1 VIELTL
7 TGCRPEPLGSYLKAL
22 GVLRIVGNQKDPEV
36 RGRWRGDTFM
46 LSSALDE
53 TDLVAFFRDEYR
65 PTPLLAPWNSGSGFR
80 VQGKLPEAK
89 ETLQMI
95 KSSSEERL
103 AAYRDAIVAGQDV
116 VADGERR
123 AWLDPSGKQFWDKKH
138 KADVVELCRA
148 RFPDEALAWLD
159 AAVVL
164 AEEPEFGVPLLG
176 GTGGNL
182 GNFEL
187 SVGFM
192 QRLIQVLCLRS
203 GPREPTLTDSSGWL
217 RAALFAD
224 STMRGVM
231 GPVGQF
237 DPGAAGGVNS
247 SPLGKAASV
256 VNPWDFV
263 LMLEGACLFASAPAR
278 RLGASSRGKASMP
291 FMFGASPAGFASASS
306 SESAKGELW
315 APVWQ
320 RPATAR
326 EISHLFGEGRA
337 EWQGRQAGTGGEM
350 VRAAATLGV
359 DRGVETFVRHVF
371 VDRLGQSPL
380 AVPVGRVRVRDS
392 GDVPL
397 LSRLD
402 PWVDR
407 VRRGKNM
414 PATVAM
420 AIRRFDMAA
429 FELAVQGGPAEL
441 QQVLLA
447 AADLESGVSRAPA
460 FRKGSPDL
468 RPIQGL
474 AASAWVPHLDDG
486 SAEFRLAVALASQHD
501 GGGAC
506 LRWLLGPVARSRNT
520 PGLVWSEAPAPVVGL
535 GHRPIHEVLALA
547 HARRSVEVRTSSKD
561 PEALPVPGE
570 GEAGTGFQTA
580 YRWRIAA
587 PGIDVAR
594 FATGDIDEARL
605 GEWLEALLLLDWAA
619 GTVEVSGWFIPSQ
632 PFQDW
637 GALAP
642 TAWALLAPFFHGRP
656 IPVSSD
662 TTVHLRPEADW
673 PGRLASGAVLPV
685 VDAALRRLR
694 IARLKPALADPGI
707 LQRTGPQGPWLAAT
721 LLCPIT
727 AQTAASLIRR
737 IAPPSLE

>member
-1 VIELTL
+1 MIELTL

-22 GVLRIVGNQKDPEV
+22 GVLRLVGNQKDPDA
-36 RGRWRGDTFM
+36 RSRWRGDTFT
-46 LSSALDE
+46 LSSELHE
-53 TDLVAFFRDEYR
+53 KDLLSFFRDEYH

-80 VQGKLPEAK
+80 VQGKLPLAEK
-89 ETLQMI
+89 TIQMLE
-95 KSSSEERL
+95 SSFGERL
-103 AAYRDAIVAGQDV
+103 AAYRAAIHAGREA

-123 AWLDPSGKQFWDKKH
+123 GWRDPSGKQFWDKKH
-138 KADVVELCRA
+138 KAHVVELCRA
-148 RFPDEALAWLD
+148 RFPDVALAWLD

-176 GTGGNL
+176 TGGNL
-182 GNFEL
+182 GNWEL
-187 SVGFM
+187 SIGFM
-192 QRLIQVLCLRS
+192 QRLVEVLCLRI
-203 GPREPTLTDSSGWL
+203 GHQVPTTEDSADWL
-217 RAALFAD
+217 RAALFED
-224 STMRGVM
+224 IT
-231 GPVGQF
+231 GPAVEGKVGQF

-247 SPLGKAASV
+247 SPLGKAESV
-256 VNPWDFV
+256 VNPWDYV

-278 RLGASSRGKASMP
+278 RLGASSRGKAAMP
-291 FMFGASPAGFASASS
+291 FMFGTSPAGFASASS

-315 APVWQ
+315 APVWR

-392 GDVPL
+392 EVVPL

-414 PATVAM
+414 PTNVAM
-420 AIRRFDMAA
+420 AIRRFDTAA
-429 FELAVQGGPAEL
+429 FELAARSGPAEL
-441 QQVLLA
+441 QQVLGA
-447 AADLESGVSRAPA
+447 AADLETGVSRAPG
-460 FRKGSPDL
+460 FRKGPPDL

-474 AASAWVPHLDDG
+474 AASAWVPHLNDG
-486 SAEFRLAVALASQHD
+486 SSEFRVAVALASQHD

-506 LRWLLGPVARSRNT
+506 LRWLLRPVTPSRNT
-520 PGLVWSEAPAPVVGL
+520 PGLVWSDAPAPVVGL

-547 HARRSVEVRTSSKD
+547 HARRSVGVRTSNSGSD
-561 PEALPVPGE
+561 TPSASGE
-570 GEAGTGFQTA
+570 GEAGTGVQTA

-594 FATGDIDEARL
+594 FATGDLDEARL
-605 GEWLEALLLLDWAA
+605 GEWLEALLLLDWAGEPVA
-619 GTVEVSGWFIPSQ
+619 VSEWFIPSQ
-632 PFQDW
+632 DW
-637 GALAP
+637 GILAP

-662 TTVHLRPEADW
+662 SAVNLRPEADW

-707 LQRTGPQGPWLAAT
+707 LQRTGPPGPWLAAT

-727 AQTAASLIRR
+727 TQAAATLVRR
-737 IAPPSLE
+737 IAPPPLE